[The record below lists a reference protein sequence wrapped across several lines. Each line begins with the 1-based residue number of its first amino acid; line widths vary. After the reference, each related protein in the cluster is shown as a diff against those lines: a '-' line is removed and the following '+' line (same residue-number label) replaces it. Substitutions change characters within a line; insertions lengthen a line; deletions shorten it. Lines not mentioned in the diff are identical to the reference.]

1 MQWCGNEFKSPVGRL
16 NAFLRLFFWWPC
28 ERGAAGPRHG
38 AWCRKVKYPKV
49 RCCGARWRAP
59 CEARARVAA
68 CRRDTGGHERRR
80 YVEWAALLPWRY
92 TENDGFWVVAIY

>member
-1 MQWCGNEFKSPVGRL
+1 
-16 NAFLRLFFWWPC
+16 
-28 ERGAAGPRHG
+28 
-38 AWCRKVKYPKV
+38 V